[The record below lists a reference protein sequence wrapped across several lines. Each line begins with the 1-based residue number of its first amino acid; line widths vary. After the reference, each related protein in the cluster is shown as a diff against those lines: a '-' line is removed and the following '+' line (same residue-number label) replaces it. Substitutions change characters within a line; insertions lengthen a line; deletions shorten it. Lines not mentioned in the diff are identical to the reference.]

1 MEEQINELAIQI
13 ESLKMQVTAL
23 KTALLN
29 LKGFYID
36 TEDGS
41 QQGLIKYGTPV
52 VQVEPEG
59 VTA

>member
-1 MEEQINELAIQI
+1 
-13 ESLKMQVTAL
+13 MQVTAL